1 MVALIWTGMFIYYG
15 LTGLFRTVPMIAAD
29 EIGYLG
35 NAMYLSGTGF
45 LPNMSDATFYHF
57 GYSLII
63 APVFWVMETPTTAY
77 KAIIWVN
84 AALMTSMCIGIY
96 MILKRHLLV
105 ASNRAVIIAALVG
118 LYPPF
123 MIYTKFAWSENMFI
137 PLFVYVVYVLGL
149 LMDKRSSFMAILFG
163 LTGSSLYMVHPKAT
177 LIPPLVILF
186 LLTLAFTQT
195 LSVRA
200 CLLGS
205 VTATAVCAVTSLLNH
220 HLLQVGWTHSGHDL
234 PAMVHRVLQ
243 AEGLLE
249 YLQAVIRQVWYLN
262 TATLGLAFLGLV
274 YAGRL
279 AFQKRD
285 GAWLTLRNKSFTLV
299 FFLVLASC
307 AVLAASGAQMMYPA
321 RGDHAIYGRY
331 NEGFIAL
338 WIALG
343 VSVLGAPRVKDFPK
357 IPLGILCSAL
367 VFAIALLSIQAL
379 GPLDTEISSVNVAGL
394 APVLGLIR
402 RANRWDLIPVLGIV
416 TAFAPLLLLW
426 ASSRSFSLAVVSVAL
441 WFGLLSI
448 HGERSVLRSEMEIRQ
463 RTWMVA
469 EIRKIPDRK
478 ILAYDYPNLTHTLYF
493 IYQFLLPDV
502 KFIPFDSN
510 HAPPPEGAV
519 LVLAD
524 EQWKPADHEE
534 GIPLL
539 YGGKELGTLWYLGD
553 DPPVES
559 PEDGKSAWVP
569 LAPYIIHR
577 QAASHPMWRPD
588 ILSRQA
594 FWIDVEVKGIP
605 NTEPVWLLHIYKKP
619 HGSHLEAF
627 V

>member
-1 MVALIWTGMFIYYG
+1 MVSLIWTGMFIYYG
-15 LTGLFRTVPMIAAD
+15 LTGLFRTIPMIAAD

-35 NAMYLSGTGF
+35 NAIYLSGTGF

-63 APVFWVMETPTTAY
+63 APVFWLMETPTTAY

-96 MILKRHLLV
+96 LILKRHLLV
-105 ASNRAVIIAALVG
+105 DSNRAAIIAALVG

-149 LMDKRSSFMAILFG
+149 LVDKRSSFMAILFG
-163 LTGSSLYMVHPKAT
+163 LTGSSLYMVHPKAA

-186 LLTLAFTQT
+186 LVMLALTQT

-205 VTATAVCAVTSLLNH
+205 VAAAAVCVVTSLLSH
-220 HLLQVGWTHSGHDL
+220 HLLQVGWTHSGHDA
-234 PAMVHRVLQ
+234 PGMAHRVLQ
-243 AEGLLE
+243 AEGLPA
-249 YLQAVIRQVWYLN
+249 YIKAVIRQVWYLN

-274 YAGRL
+274 YAGCLVFR
-279 AFQKRD
+279 KRD
-285 GAWLTLRNKSFTLV
+285 GAWLSLRNKSLPLV
-299 FFLVLASC
+299 FFLVLASG

-343 VSVLGAPRVKDFPK
+343 IACLGDSSDRNPPK
-357 IPLGILCSAL
+357 LKPGILCSFLML
-367 VFAIALLSIQAL
+367 VLALLFWKAGGVL
-379 GPLDTEISSVNVAGL
+379 PTEIVSVNVAGL

-402 RANRWDLIPVLGIV
+402 RASRWDLIPVLGIV
-416 TAFAPLLLLW
+416 AAFAPLLLLR

-448 HGERSVLRSEMEIRQ
+448 HGERSVLSAEMEMRQ

-478 ILAYDYPNLTHTLYF
+478 VLAYDYPNLTDTLYF

-539 YGGKELGTLWYLGD
+539 HGGKELGTLWYLGD
-553 DPPVES
+553 DPTVES
-559 PEDGKSAWVP
+559 PEDGKSAWLP
-569 LAPYIIHR
+569 MAPYIRHR
-577 QAASHPMWRPD
+577 RAASHLMCNPD
-588 ILSRQA
+588 TLSMQA
-594 FWIDVEVKGIP
+594 FWSDVEINGIP
-605 NTEPVWLLHIYKKP
+605 NTEPVLLLHLYTKP
-619 HGSHLEAF
+619 QGSHL
-627 V
+627 